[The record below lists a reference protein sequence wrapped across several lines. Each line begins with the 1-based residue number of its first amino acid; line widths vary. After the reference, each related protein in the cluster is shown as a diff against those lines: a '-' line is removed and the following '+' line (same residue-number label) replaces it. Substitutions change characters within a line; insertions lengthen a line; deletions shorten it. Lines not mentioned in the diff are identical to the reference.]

1 MLTPIHA
8 AMTGPEAGFLGFLGL
23 GGSWEYIIILVVVLL
38 LFGSRLPK
46 LARSLGSG
54 IVEFR
59 KGLKGEEEETRELPQ
74 GSQKGSISSDSTSSQ
89 QPSDA
94 TEKQA
99 EHEKHQA

>member
-1 MLTPIHA
+1 LLTPIHA

-59 KGLKGEEEETRELPQ
+59 KGLKGRKRRP
-74 GSQKGSISSDSTSSQ
+74 GSCRRAARKGSISSDSTSSQ